1 MTDLKSR
8 ICEVQKCDG
17 VDNCPL
23 DPGEA
28 VAWDERDCIPY
39 DNITFQPPVNPP
51 IKTTTLPPGESA
63 PSSRACT
70 YDVCA

>member
-1 MTDLKSR
+1 M
-8 ICEVQKCDG
+8 QKCDG

-39 DNITFQPPVNPP
+39 ENITFQPPINPP
-51 IKTTTLPPGESA
+51 IKTTTLPPGGSGPFE
-63 PSSRACT
+63 P
-70 YDVCA
+70 VL